1 MTTVIEFKTNEDKE
15 IEDYR
20 KQSKLCAK
28 LNYIFYQAHIEA
40 GFTPEEAMKLMCME
54 SQVHDVEY

>member
-1 MTTVIEFKTNEDKE
+1 MTTVLEFKTTEEKE

-40 GFTPEEAMKLMCME
+40 GFTEEQAMKLMSME
-54 SQVHDVEY
+54 PQVHDVEY